1 MNAGSHLTA
10 EVIDRFARGDLD
22 DAQLSTVLQHLET
35 CPACARA
42 GRTRAADD
50 LAALREELTA
60 EPPTAARG
68 RFWWT
73 IAAAAAIALVIVTAL
88 LLPKERSAE
97 RPRALAP
104 PRATETVT
112 AEPAPNDL
120 VTRAIESGRLP
131 FSRDLDALRA
141 PADTVRGGAGSRER
155 VMPAGVVIDET
166 RPTFTW
172 PARDGRSYTVSVFD
186 DDREVL
192 RSPPLNAPR
201 WTPDRDLPRGRTL
214 AWQVEIKGGGVETI
228 PSPPSPPA
236 MFRIV
241 TEADHRDLVQAR
253 GRHGDDDLVMAVL
266 YARSGMRAEAMR
278 ALQGAAAAGNA
289 AAKRI
294 LDYET
299 SATQ

>member
-22 DAQLSTVLQHLET
+22 DGQLSEVLHHLET
-35 CPACARA
+35 CQSCARA
-42 GRTRAADD
+42 GRTRAAHD
-50 LAALREELTA
+50 LAALREELAA
-60 EPPTAARG
+60 EPPPAWHSG
-68 RFWWT
+68 FWWA
-73 IAAAAAIALVIVTAL
+73 IAAAAASAMVAIPAL
-88 LLPKERSAE
+88 LRPKEQPAKPARAITV
-97 RPRALAP
+97 PRA
-104 PRATETVT
+104 RETVT
-112 AEPAPNDL
+112 AKPVQNDL

-131 FSRDLDALRA
+131 FPKDLDALRA
-141 PADTVRGGAGSRER
+141 PADTVRGGAGSKER

-166 RPTFTW
+166 RPTFMW
-172 PARDGRSYTVSVFD
+172 PARDGGAYTVSIFD

-201 WTPDRDLPRGRTL
+201 WTPERDLPRGRTL
-214 AWQVEIKGGGVETI
+214 VWQVEIKGRGGLETI

-253 GRHGDDDLVMAVL
+253 ERHGNDDLLMAVL

-278 ALQGAAAAGNA
+278 ALRRAAASNA